1 MKKRSLI
8 LHTRKWGFS
17 LAEAL
22 VTLLI
27 VCLITLASIPVLTK
41 KKRTVA
47 HGASGKYMCTVLPA
61 YVYKKKNIF
70 SKGEASIE
78 YKYVYYNSQAPV
90 GDINNPSTWAVADG
104 DHCKFVPPLN
114 AKNFGVTLIGG
125 GGAGGNGV
133 SKLTPVLNYNIPTYR
148 STEESVYNIT
158 MVGGGAGGGGGSNQS
173 GVAGS
178 GGGGGGFIMGEVV
191 LPAGNLYSFEI
202 GDGSPDYGAF
212 SASQSAE
219 PRAKNGGDTKFK
231 VETPSGTKVLM
242 KAGGGTGGQTRTCK
256 NRLGSWKCGGGN
268 YSPGG
273 TYNIDYG
280 VEARRYYSIIST
292 SGGQGFG
299 GANTITTSDGYS
311 TAGSGISVNGVYYG
325 AGGRGRRHCRDID
338 CAEDGQRGTF
348 SLDRQDIFGG
358 EGGSAAVP
366 VVIPM
371 PKIEGYLK
379 IRVGAG
385 GAQFYDLSQDGEPTI
400 VEVYNSASKF
410 LRQYAAKG
418 GEAGGQTR
426 EQTPTAGENS
436 LWDNSAGGTTG
447 TCKKGKAAYYTY
459 ESKEVEVDDTTK
471 CKFALGTSTDADRAI
486 TFLEE
491 RNNIEEEMYKK
502 TAFQNYTKC
511 GSVIISSNYYTS
523 YTSPSFPLRLR
534 LRRLGFSPYRCEKF
548 YGCDTYGYQARTDL
562 NLSVPPKKTVCVDG
576 SVDLS
581 SYDIDPEDPDYVEKL
596 IKELT
601 KLGLRYWAYDAP
613 FEYECIEYEKKK
625 IIVQEPVY
633 HPEVPATCDRAGS
646 GKQYGSGG
654 GGGAASET
662 IGVAGLGGYG
672 APGLVVIEW

>member
-268 YSPGG
+268 PSPGG
-273 TYNIDYG
+273 NIEILKNLNFSNG
-280 VEARRYYSIIST
+280 YS
-292 SGGQGFG
+292 GQGG
-299 GANTITTSDGYS
+299 TGTSNVTTNNYT
-311 TAGSGISVNGVYYG
+311 TAGSGILIDGAYYG
-325 AGGRGRRHCRDID
+325 AGGRGRKDCRSAG
-338 CAEDGQRGTF
+338 CAENGQRGTF
-348 SLDRQDIFGG
+348 SLNRYDIFGG
-358 EGGSAAVP
+358 LGGNAAVP
-366 VVIPM
+366 LVIPM
-371 PKIEGYLK
+371 PKIEGYLQ
-379 IRVGAG
+379 IEVGDG
-385 GAQFYDLSQDGEPTI
+385 GDPTLSNDELKNGRPTI
-400 VEVYNSASKF
+400 VKVYNSYSKF
-410 LRQYAAKG
+410 LRQYIAEG
-418 GEAGGQTR
+418 GNVGGSNTDSQS
-426 EQTPTAGENS
+426 TAGANS
-436 LWDNSAGGTTG
+436 LWNNTGAGAPATCTEGKDAYVTKEKQELVTETDRCYLAIGTMNYNPSSWIDRVYLRHNPGWSGYRTCNLHSATLEGYVSARGLKAENYGFTPVGIYVPSYNICQTTYG
-447 TCKKGKAAYYTY
+447 CSSKAAM
-459 ESKEVEVDDTTK
+459 DD
-471 CKFALGTSTDADRAI
+471 LGLD
-486 TFLEE
+486 EE
-491 RNNIEEEMYKK
+491 PVHTMCFENPNQLI
-502 TAFQNYTKC
+502 
-511 GSVIISSNYYTS
+511 
-523 YTSPSFPLRLR
+523 
-534 LRRLGFSPYRCEKF
+534 
-548 YGCDTYGYQARTDL
+548 DL
-562 NLSVPPKKTVCVDG
+562 LNM
-576 SVDLS
+576 
-581 SYDIDPEDPDYVEKL
+581 DPDAPDFAEAFYN
-596 IKELT
+596 
-601 KLGLRYWAYDAP
+601 RYGTIGNFQTYWSHTDP
-613 FEYECIEYEKKK
+613 VKYECMGNEKKK
-625 IIVQEPVY
+625 IVVETPVF
-633 HPEVPATCDRAGS
+633 HPAQPASCKKGGDAKYFGAG
-646 GKQYGSGG
+646 GG
-654 GGGAASET
+654 GGGAGKT
-662 IGVAGLGGYG
+662 IGTVSEGGRG
-672 APGLVVIEW
+672 APGAVIVQW